1 MYRDA
6 HRCTERHLDA
16 HPGDCFEMADAAEN
30 GTAPTPFN
38 EALRTA
44 LHSTGMSQKELARR
58 TRRSQ
63 AAVSQWL
70 HGKDVPDVDVVMI
83 IEDHLGLARGT
94 LVYLVEAKSWAQGFR
109 PRVLRK
115 TLEEEF
121 NTALV
126 RHPRLT
132 DDQKASVR
140 DLVETYVKLNE
151 LMGDERGDSKG

>member
-1 MYRDA
+1 MLVDA
-6 HRCTERHLDA
+6 PNGTYT
-16 HPGDCFEMADAAEN
+16 HPGACFEMADAVEN
-30 GTAPTPFN
+30 GTIPFN

-44 LHSTGMSQKELARR
+44 LRTTGMSQKELARR
-58 TRRSQ
+58 TQRSP

-70 HGKDVPDVDVVMI
+70 HGKDVPDVDIVMI

-94 LVYLVEAKSWAQGFR
+94 LTYLVEAKSWAR
-109 PRVLRK
+109 RYHPSVACA

-126 RHPRLT
+126 RHPRMT

-151 LMGDERGDSKG
+151 LMGDGQVGSGA